1 MSRVVPYPLLAVLL
15 LVMWLLLQQ
24 SMSAGHLLLGS
35 VVALITCHAT
45 AALQPETPRVRRWF
59 RIVKLIVLVTLDI
72 IRSNIAV
79 TRIVLSGRQRKQTE
93 GFLVVPLT
101 LTNTFGLVILAC
113 IVTATPGSAWLEYS
127 ATRSAVLIH
136 VLDLVDADKWIKT
149 LKDRYENLLLEIF
162 E

>member
-1 MSRVVPYPLLAVLL
+1 MATTNDIYAEMQRYAPLELAESWDNPGL
-15 LVMWLLLQQ
+15 LVDCGRGV
-24 SMSAGHLLLGS
+24 S
-35 VVALITCHAT
+35 
-45 AALQPETPRVRRWF
+45 R
-59 RIVKLIVLVTLDI
+59 VLVTLDI

-79 TRIVLSGRQRKQTE
+79 ARIVLSGRQRNQTE